1 MPSTVTVRPLI
12 GIAALAV
19 SGLLLA
25 GCTGGGDTAA
35 PSESQ
40 APAPETDVTADDTLH
55 SMLPA
60 EVQESGSVV
69 VGTEAGYAPYEYM
82 DADGSTIIGLD
93 IDLLDAVT
101 ARLGIE
107 YQLENVAFDTLLPS
121 LDADRFDLVVAGMTD
136 TVERQANYDFVD
148 YFNADQA
155 IMVPAGNPENIDSL
169 LDLCGKPV
177 SVLVDSTQQTILETA
192 SVECPDPIE
201 ILTQATD
208 SDALLQV
215 QQGRTVAMLTQE
227 ATGRYNA
234 EQIGGGSAFEVAN
247 QESIDPA
254 PLGYVFKKGDDELV
268 AAFQAALQSL
278 LEDGTYEEILGAY
291 ELEGSALDEITVNG
305 ADE

>member
-1 MPSTVTVRPLI
+1 MMSSTLPARPI
-12 GIAALAV
+12 AAAAALAL

-25 GCTGGGDTAA
+25 GCAGGASTE
-35 PSESQ
+35 SE
-40 APAPETDVTADDTLH
+40 APETAISADEELH
-55 SMLPA
+55 AMLPA
-60 EVQESGSVV
+60 DVQESGSVV

-82 DADGSTIIGLD
+82 DTDGSTIIGLD

-107 YQLENVAFDTLLPS
+107 YTLENVAFDTLLPS
-121 LDADRFDLVVAGMTD
+121 LDAERFDLVVAGMTD

-148 YFNADQA
+148 YFMADQA
-155 IMVPAGNPENIDSL
+155 IIVAAGNPEGIGTL
-169 LDLCGKPV
+169 ADLCGHPV
-177 SVLVDSTQQTILETA
+177 SVLVDSTQQGILEA
-192 SVECPDPIE
+192 QSAECDEPIE
-201 ILTQATD
+201 ILTQPTD

-234 EQIGGGSAFEVAN
+234 AQIGGGQAFEVAN
-247 QESIDPA
+247 TESIDPS

-268 AAFQAALQSL
+268 AAFQAGLQSL
-278 LEDGTYEEILGAY
+278 VDDGTYGEILASY
-291 ELEGSALDEITVNG
+291 ELESSGLDEITVNG